1 MSGITTFTGLAA
13 PLDHSHVDTDQ
24 IIPKQFLT
32 KVERVGFGQHCF
44 HDWRYLDEEGEQE
57 NPDFILNA
65 PRYKGG
71 EVLLARENFGCGSSR
86 EHAPWA
92 LKEMGFQ
99 VVIAPTFA
107 DIFYG
112 NAINNGMLPIRL
124 TEAQVQQLF
133 EEVVAEEGS
142 KITVD
147 LENQKVIA
155 PSGASFSFDID
166 PFHRECIMKGLDSIG
181 WTLQFAEQI
190 QSYEDNI
197 PAWRR

>member
-1 MSGITTFTGLAA
+1 MAGITTFTGLAA

-44 HDWRYLDEEGEQE
+44 HDWRYLDEAGEQE

-65 PRYKGG
+65 PRYKGA
-71 EVLLARENFGCGSSR
+71 EILLTRENFGCGSSR

-92 LKEMGFQ
+92 LKEMGFG

-124 TEAQVQQLF
+124 SDAQVQQLF

-142 KITVD
+142 QITVD
-147 LENQKVIA
+147 LENQQVIS
-155 PSGASFSFDID
+155 PSGASFSFAID

-181 WTLQFAEQI
+181 WTLQFADQI

>member
-44 HDWRYLDEEGEQE
+44 HDWRYLDEAGEQE

-155 PSGASFSFDID
+155 PSGASFGFDID